1 MEGYLAIKKNKVM
14 TDAFASWNKSQKTA
28 LYEKK
33 KTALFDSISR
43 KCPE

>member
-28 LYEKK
+28 LY
-33 KTALFDSISR
+33 DSISM